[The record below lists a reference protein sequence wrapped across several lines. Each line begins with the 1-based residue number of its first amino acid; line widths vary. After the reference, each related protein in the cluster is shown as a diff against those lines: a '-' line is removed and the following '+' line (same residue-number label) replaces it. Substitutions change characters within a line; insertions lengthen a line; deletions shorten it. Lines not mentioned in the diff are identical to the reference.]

1 MKREEEGGRE
11 RKGRDRGRES
21 GRGGRGERKSNV
33 ETPHYFVDDPVML
46 CDLLYGRSFPT

>member
-1 MKREEEGGRE
+1 MGERE
-11 RKGRDRGRES
+11 RGEIGGENRG
-21 GRGGRGERKSNV
+21 GGGRGERKSNV